1 MNQKLTE
8 LMKILTLSVCF
19 LVLSSVFSAEI
30 SAGEFSLRLS
40 GEKITLRANKTPLAD
55 ILKDLQ
61 GKGVNIR
68 VDPLIN
74 PNVTAVFYQQPI
86 ERVLSSILKSYNYSL
101 VWERAGGTAESP
113 LSLVEIQIFQ
123 QGKENRIEPLQKD
136 NNLQVV
142 QGADGVLFVKN
153 RLLIRLNPPVNKE
166 RLKNIIHSVDASIL
180 DSFQELGV
188 VRLQLPE
195 SADPRELAEIL
206 SGYDEI
212 SLAEPD
218 YAYPLEDGRIIA
230 ATAHST
236 QLVHKTDFSE
246 SSLVAVLDS
255 GLSQQYA
262 GSPFVAGVYD
272 AFSNSTET
280 SDTVGH
286 GTQMS
291 LIASG
296 SVSPLGA
303 AANQGQSNAIVAIRA
318 FDDNGFTSNYTL
330 MRSVDY
336 AIGAKA
342 QVISMSWGSEQSNP
356 MLETVVHYA
365 TDKGLILVAAAG
377 NSPTG
382 KPVYPAAY
390 KNVIGVGALAP
401 NGTVWE
407 QSNYGDFVS
416 VYGPGVAQMPVGHN
430 GSPGVYAGTSISTA
444 YIASKVVQIL
454 EDQPGADIGEILSI
468 LNGNN

>member
-1 MNQKLTE
+1 
-8 LMKILTLSVCF
+8 MKPVILSVF
-19 LVLSSVFSAEI
+19 LLVFTSLFSAHV
-30 SAGEFSLRLS
+30 SAGEFLLRLS
-40 GEKITLRANKTPLAD
+40 GEKITLHADKTPLTD

-74 PNVTAVFYQQPI
+74 PDVSAAFYQQSVD
-86 ERVLSSILKSYNYSL
+86 RVLSSLLKSYNYSL
-101 VWERAGGTAESP
+101 VWERAGSSAESP

-123 QGKENRIEPLQKD
+123 QGQENRIEPLQKN
-136 NNLQVV
+136 NNLQIVK
-142 QGADGVLFVKN
+142 GADGLLFVKN
-153 RLLIRLNPPVNKE
+153 RLLIRLNPPVNKD
-166 RLKNIIHSVDASIL
+166 RLKNIIHSVGASIL
-180 DSFQELGV
+180 DSFQQLGI

-218 YAYPLEDGRIIA
+218 YAYPLEAGRIIE

-236 QLVHKTDFSE
+236 ELLQNTD
-246 SSLVAVLDS
+246 SSDSALVAVLDS
-255 GLSQQYA
+255 GLSPQYA
-262 GSPFVAGVYD
+262 GSPFVSGVYD

-303 AANQGQSNAIVAIRA
+303 AANQGQGNAIVAVRA

-356 MLETVVHYA
+356 MLETVVQYA

-390 KNVIGVGALAP
+390 KNVIGVGALGP

-416 VYGPGVAQMPVGHN
+416 VYAPGVAHMPVGHN

-454 EDQPGADIGEILSI
+454 EDQPDADIGKILSI
-468 LNGNN
+468 LNSSN